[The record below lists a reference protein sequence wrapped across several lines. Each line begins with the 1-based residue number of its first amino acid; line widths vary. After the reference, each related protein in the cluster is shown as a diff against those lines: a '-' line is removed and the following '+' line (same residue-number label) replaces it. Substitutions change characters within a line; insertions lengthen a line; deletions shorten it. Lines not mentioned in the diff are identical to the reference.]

1 MELELFFTNHNLDY
15 GERKKKKKKREEPLF
30 GCVVLLK
37 AHPEAILIISLQNV
51 YGSDF
56 LLYSFLIS
64 LITPE
69 RGYVRYPLQLSFAGE
84 SILLIINL

>member
-15 GERKKKKKKREEPLF
+15 GERKKRKKREEPLF
-30 GCVVLLK
+30 GYVVLLK

-56 LLYSFLIS
+56 LLYSFIIS

-69 RGYVRYPLQLSFAGE
+69 RGHVRYPLQLSFAGE